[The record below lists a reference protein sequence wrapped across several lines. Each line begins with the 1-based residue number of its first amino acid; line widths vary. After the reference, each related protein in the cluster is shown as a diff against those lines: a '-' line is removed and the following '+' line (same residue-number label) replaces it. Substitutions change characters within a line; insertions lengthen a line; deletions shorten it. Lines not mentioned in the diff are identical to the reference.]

1 MSAAAALAYRWDG
14 RRSRLFFQLKPDSY
28 NTKSLIGFLQALR
41 REFPASKCLL
51 IWDGLPAHKSRLM
64 QAHLA
69 TERRWLHVERLP
81 GYAPDLNPVETLWS
95 NLKGQ
100 ELANRCA
107 ASLSEAAA
115 AARCG
120 LARIARHRSL
130 ARAFLAHAGL
140 SWRPDVTV
148 LCETH

>member
-107 ASLSEAAA
+107 EDLGEAVTALENGM
-115 AARCG
+115 ARVG
-120 LARIARHRSL
+120 RSDQL
-130 ARAFLAHAGL
+130 CFAFLDHAGL
-140 SWRPDVTV
+140 SF
-148 LCETH
+148 